1 MSFQKI
7 SSKVEAKIAEIAKE
21 RNISQ
26 GLTEEITV
34 GVLEILEQE
43 RKQIEG
49 EKTELE
55 GYVDCLEVYFDYREK
70 INDAQRLRYRKLLM
84 EKNELQARINI
95 LEGKKSKS
103 NLS

>member
-26 GLTEEITV
+26 SLTEEITV

-49 EKTELE
+49 EKTDLE

-84 EKNELQARINI
+84 EKNELQARISI